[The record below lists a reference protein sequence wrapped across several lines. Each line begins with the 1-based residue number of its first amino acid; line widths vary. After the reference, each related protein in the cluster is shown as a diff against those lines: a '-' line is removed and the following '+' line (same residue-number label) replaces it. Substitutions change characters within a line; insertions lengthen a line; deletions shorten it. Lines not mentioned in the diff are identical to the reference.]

1 MAKLKIFFTFALL
14 CVVAQGVGAWTG
26 SGSEADPFQI
36 STADDWNTLCANV
49 NNGTNTYSGKNF
61 LMTRDISVS
70 RMVGTRSSEGTFNVF
85 QGTFDGGGNTLTVNY
100 TTDAEF
106 CGPFCYTYG
115 ATIKNLRTA
124 GTINTSSTYAGGVVG
139 RNGTASLTL
148 TNVTSSV
155 TITSTHSGK
164 TYLGGLVG
172 YAIQARLTGCTF
184 TGSLN
189 GTNSTHC
196 GGLLGY

>member
-1 MAKLKIFFTFALL
+1 MTRLKIFFIFALL
-14 CVVAQGVGAWTG
+14 FVVAQGAGAWTG
-26 SGSEADPFQI
+26 SGSEADPYQI
-36 STADDWNTLCANV
+36 STADDWNTLCTNV
-49 NNGTNTYSGKNF
+49 NNGTSTYNGKHF

-124 GTINTSSTYAGGVVG
+124 GPINTSSTSAGGVVG

-148 TNVTSSV
+148 TNVTSSA

-172 YAIQARLTGCTF
+172 LATSTKMAR
-184 TGSLN
+184 
-189 GTNSTHC
+189 
-196 GGLLGY
+196 